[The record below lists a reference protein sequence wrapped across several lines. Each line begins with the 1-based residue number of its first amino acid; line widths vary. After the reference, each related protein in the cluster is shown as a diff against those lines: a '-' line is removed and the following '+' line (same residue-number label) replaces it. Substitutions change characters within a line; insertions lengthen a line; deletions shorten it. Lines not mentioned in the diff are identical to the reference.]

1 MKYDNA
7 MFARVP
13 FFGLNLMSVNTFKP
27 MIHRR
32 TTMHRRRRRNPSLN
46 VFLDL

>member
-1 MKYDNA
+1 MKYGNA

-13 FFGLNLMSVNTFKP
+13 FFGLNLRSVNTFKP

-32 TTMHRRRRRNPSLN
+32 TSMHRRRRNPSLH